1 MGRSAEMPCGLEARL
16 LLLLWFANLSLAIPS
31 GVSPDEVGVL
41 APEAGLGD
49 TGVPNN
55 LVSPVGDGVELA
67 QLAVGTKGDGCSGAY
82 KKFKANITKMTT
94 LKTKAEKKA
103 TAAKKGKKKAD
114 SLYKRCKKDHKE
126 IISKATWKKAVIK
139 KNIKIGSDKRFG
151 KLKKKLT
158 KKMTARKKKMKK
170 TIAKAKKT
178 ATKEKTGHTRCKKN
192 LKKTK
197 RNLKA
202 RYKQK
207 K

>member
-41 APEAGLGD
+41 APEVGLGD

-55 LVSPVGDGVELA
+55 LFSPVGDGVELA

-82 KKFKANITKMTT
+82 KKFKANIAKMTT

-139 KNIKIGSDKRFG
+139 KKIKIGSDKRYK
-151 KLKKKLT
+151 KLKRKLDS
-158 KKMTARKKKMKK
+158 KMKSKSKKMKK
-170 TIAKAKKT
+170 TIAKAKK
-178 ATKEKTGHTRCKKN
+178 
-192 LKKTK
+192 
-197 RNLKA
+197 KA
-202 RYKQK
+202 DLPLQR
-207 K
+207 